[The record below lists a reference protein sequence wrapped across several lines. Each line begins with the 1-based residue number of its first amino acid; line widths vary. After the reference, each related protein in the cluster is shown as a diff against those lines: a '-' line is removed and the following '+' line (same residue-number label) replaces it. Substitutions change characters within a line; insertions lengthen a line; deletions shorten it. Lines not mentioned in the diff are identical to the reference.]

1 MNPPE
6 PSDPFDLARFTQ
18 AQDGV
23 WSAVQR
29 ELRAGRKQTHWM
41 WFVFPQ
47 LAALGRSSTA
57 RHYGLSGLQDAT
69 AYLTHPVL
77 GARLREACRLLLALD
92 AGSATDIFGAVDAMK
107 LRSCLTLFAAAS
119 PQEDV
124 FTRCLQRYFGGA
136 PDASTLER
144 LR

>member
-1 MNPPE
+1 MNPPP

-23 WSAVQR
+23 WPTVQR
-29 ELRAGRKQTHWM
+29 ELQAGRKQTHWM

-57 RHYGLSGLQDAT
+57 RHYGLLGLEDAM
-69 AYLTHPVL
+69 AYLAHPVL
-77 GARLREACRLLLALD
+77 GARLREGCQLLLALD
-92 AGSATDIFGAVDAMK
+92 GRSATEILGAVDAMK
-107 LRSCLTLFAAAS
+107 LRSCLTLFAAAA
-119 PQEDV
+119 PEEKV
-124 FTRCLQRYFGGA
+124 FAQCLERYFSGE
-136 PDASTLER
+136 PDPLTLEQ